1 MKKTVSDH
9 IVNDVVKKIVNGE
22 ISIQDLECLFNGETI
37 SGNRV
42 LRSIDVMSDGS
53 FRKHETTEEEVL
65 GFVIKHPRYDEFM
78 DAITTERKKYS
89 QRADRARKARTKVG
103 KSAQKD
109 TDKNAPTLDP
119 KGSDVSVQLSDPP
132 ISNATVQIDNKV
144 EANNSCGVET
154 TESVDNSAE
163 TPVEPSS
170 VQG

>member
-1 MKKTVSDH
+1 MKRVFYDRML
-9 IVNDVVKKIVNGE
+9 NDVATKILQGE
-22 ISIQDLECLFNGETI
+22 VPIQDVEHLFNGE
-37 SGNRV
+37 SLSVNRV
-42 LRSIDVMSDGS
+42 LRSVDVMSDGS
-53 FRKHETTEEEVL
+53 FRKHETTEEEVVT
-65 GFVIKHPRYDEFM
+65 FMSKHPQYDEIM
-78 DAITTERKKYS
+78 ETIKAERTKYS

-103 KSAQKD
+103 KSAKAD
-109 TDKNAPTLDP
+109 TDKTTPTLDP